1 MTESLIWLDIRRTSQ
16 FIQCSNTLSVPYF
29 SLFLQNLRMQQ
40 PLAHLYFLTL
50 LEHLQAKKKKLS
62 GLVSLAKM
70 ISVQCESHATKEVEA
85 VVLWVEL
92 QAVVQVIIHG
102 LATCLNPSRPH
113 TRAFKANDINRY
125 LME

>member
-1 MTESLIWLDIRRTSQ
+1 
-16 FIQCSNTLSVPYF
+16 
-29 SLFLQNLRMQQ
+29 MQQ

-50 LEHLQAKKKKLS
+50 LEHLEAKKYKLS
-62 GLVSLAKM
+62 GLVSIARKILEWCA
-70 ISVQCESHATKEVEA
+70 SPATGEMEA

-102 LATCLNPSRPH
+102 LATYLNPSKLRVGEIQMD
-113 TRAFKANDINRY
+113 NINRY